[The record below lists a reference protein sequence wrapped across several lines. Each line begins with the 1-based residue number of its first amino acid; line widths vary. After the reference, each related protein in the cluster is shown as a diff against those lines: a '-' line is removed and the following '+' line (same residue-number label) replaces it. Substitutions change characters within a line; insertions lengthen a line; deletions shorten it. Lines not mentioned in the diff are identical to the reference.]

1 MLLLFKSH
9 IKGYTR
15 KDGVFVKDHD
25 TRVVKKIHPVKVQPP
40 GAIAHPQSGDDG
52 HPVQIDKP
60 SIASAPTTWTDPA
73 VTAMFV
79 PGGAAPTEL
88 NGVKLAPWTNYPK
101 TTEGWNYVDG
111 QMPDLDE
118 PGLIANG
125 KAPAAGVVI
134 EEPDGRVW
142 LVNPT
147 NAFANTVATFPKGH
161 VDEGLSLQA
170 TAIKEAFEESG
181 LQVEITGFFGDV
193 ERSLTMTRYYRARRI
208 GGTPA
213 AMGWETQAVQLAPK
227 DRVHAALNREVDRK
241 VATLAGI
248 AAPAGLVESADDWAQ
263 IGRQAGTNPGGVFRD
278 NDGRAW
284 YVKLPKSANI
294 ARNEVL
300 AAKLYQAAGVA
311 VPEVKL
317 VTMHNQLG
325 IASGMIA
332 GLQKLSD
339 DVRDVNGVLDG
350 FAVDA
355 WLANWDVVGLLHDNL
370 LTDPHGQAV
379 RVDVGGA
386 LLYRAQG
393 EPKGAAFGT
402 TVGELDTLTD
412 GTNPQA
418 AEVFGNITHAEL
430 AAGIAKVRSVPDA
443 TVQML
448 CREHGSG
455 NPAQKQRLAK
465 LLIARKAYLVGLLN
479 SA

>member
-25 TRVVKKIHPVKVQPP
+25 TRVVKKVTPVAARRL
-40 GAIAHPQSGDDG
+40 GAIAHPQRGDDG
-52 HPVQIDKP
+52 HSFQIDKP
-60 SIASAPTTWTDPA
+60 SAASLSSTWADPA
-73 VTAMFV
+73 ATAVFV
-79 PGGAAPTEL
+79 PGGAVPAEL
-88 NGVKLAPWTNYPK
+88 NGVKFAPWTDYPK

-111 QMPDLDE
+111 QMPGLHE
-118 PGLIANG
+118 PDLIANG

-134 EEPDGRVW
+134 EEPDGRIW

-147 NAFANTVATFPKGH
+147 NAFANTSTTFPKGH
-161 VDEGLSLQA
+161 ADDGLSLQA

-181 LQVEITGFFGDV
+181 LQVEITGFYGDV

-208 GGTPA
+208 GGTPV
-213 AMGWETQAVQLAPK
+213 AMGWESQAVQLAPK

-241 VATLAGI
+241 VAALAGI
-248 AAPAGLVESADDWAQ
+248 AAPPGLVESADDWEQ
-263 IGRQAGTNPGGVFRD
+263 IGKQAGSNPGGVFRD
-278 NDGRAW
+278 NADRAW
-284 YVKLPKSANI
+284 YVKLPKSANV

-311 VPEVKL
+311 APDVKL
-317 VTMHNQLG
+317 VTVQDKLG
-325 IASGMIA
+325 IASGMID
-332 GLQKLSD
+332 GLQKLPAD
-339 DVRDVNGVLDG
+339 ARAINGVMEG

-355 WLANWDVVGLLHDNL
+355 WLANWDVVGLLRDNL
-370 LTDPHGQAV
+370 LADPHGQAV
-379 RVDVGGA
+379 RIDVGGA

-393 EPKGAAFGT
+393 EPKGLAFGY

-418 AEVFGNITHAEL
+418 SEVFGNITHAEL
-430 AAGIAKVRSVPDA
+430 AAGIRKVRSVPDA
-443 TVQML
+443 TIQAL
-448 CREHGSG
+448 CIEHGSG
-455 NPAQKQRLAK
+455 NRAQKQRLAK